1 MSKLL
6 YIETSIPSFYFD
18 TRTDVMMV
26 ARRKWTRL
34 WWSLPKPDT
43 DLVTGFPVRAE
54 LELAPSSKRE
64 QAIDLIQDL
73 EILPPDPEIDE
84 IVAVYLAHKLMPAE
98 ALGDAHHLALASY
111 HRCDML
117 VTWNCKHI
125 ANANKLPHIRRVNAL
140 LGLETPALVT
150 PLALLENDDEDE
162 N

>member
-6 YIETSIPSFYFD
+6 YVETSIPSFYFD

-26 ARRKWTRL
+26 ARRKWTRQ
-34 WWSLPKPDT
+34 WWSLPRFEI
-43 DLVTGFPVRAE
+43 DLVTGFPVLAE
-54 LELAPSSKRE
+54 LDLAPSPKRE
-64 QAIDLIQDL
+64 QALVLIREL
-73 EILPPDPEIDE
+73 EILPPDAEIDD

-98 ALGDAHHLALASY
+98 ALGDAYHLALASY
-111 HRCDML
+111 HHCDML

-150 PLALLENDDEDE
+150 PLELLEKDDEDE